1 MPTRNNTTSSRTP
14 VNKRRSGKPTR
25 ASEERDRR
33 ERLASQK
40 EPAARSSN
48 NITTTAKTWGS
59 ENGGVDNERVSSNGA
74 GASTVTIEEAN
85 AMVQSALDEERKS
98 LRSSASK
105 ASVPSVVANK
115 REIGGKIQRN
125 LNQGMRSFIREKLY
139 ASAKFVTKDEDVK
152 RIIQLATI
160 EGYVQ
165 VPIGWTPQ
173 EFREHMK
180 IHTNRAYSQI
190 RHNSQSL
197 ARRYYMGK
205 NIVTKLDW
213 FVLLQ
218 QMYTHTFVCCD
229 TSTEDNADGKVPD
242 TFPGTIALVHDKK
255 GDIVLNERYRTD
267 NEDFEYY
274 IHRVLPAINP
284 TNSKFNQ
291 RKCKDLISKIYSIS
305 DEAFGLTVI
314 YNEYQVWKDQEEMK
328 KRGEKGKMIKKRK
341 RFCSGKSGDK
351 QGWSDEG
358 YSIFNSLC
366 HQVQVRRQETGEF
379 EEQLKQKFKAAS
391 DNNETTTAI
400 HTPNHRTSVVREVV
414 PFVDEGF
421 DSMMDGVNMVD
432 SDVVETGPISDISTN
447 GSY

>member
-1 MPTRNNTTSSRTP
+1 MIKKEHVVIKKKKMPTRNNTTSSRTP

-85 AMVQSALDEERKS
+85 AMVRSALDEDRKS
-98 LRSSASK
+98 RRSSASK

-115 REIGGKIQRN
+115 REIGVKIQRN

-180 IHTNRAYSQI
+180 IHTNRAYT
-190 RHNSQSL
+190 
-197 ARRYYMGK
+197 AR
-205 NIVTKLDW
+205 
-213 FVLLQ
+213 F
-218 QMYTHTFVCCD
+218 D
-229 TSTEDNADGKVPD
+229 T
-242 TFPGTIALVHDKK
+242 
-255 GDIVLNERYRTD
+255 
-267 NEDFEYY
+267 
-274 IHRVLPAINP
+274 IHSR
-284 TNSKFNQ
+284 
-291 RKCKDLISKIYSIS
+291 
-305 DEAFGLTVI
+305 
-314 YNEYQVWKDQEEMK
+314 W
-328 KRGEKGKMIKKRK
+328 
-341 RFCSGKSGDK
+341 
-351 QGWSDEG
+351 
-358 YSIFNSLC
+358 
-366 HQVQVRRQETGEF
+366 
-379 EEQLKQKFKAAS
+379 
-391 DNNETTTAI
+391 
-400 HTPNHRTSVVREVV
+400 
-414 PFVDEGF
+414 
-421 DSMMDGVNMVD
+421 
-432 SDVVETGPISDISTN
+432 
-447 GSY
+447 